1 MAERKARGSPSSGKE
16 KSGRTKTPR
25 PSSAHAA
32 GAGAGAPGDATSGG
46 PEAARVELIER
57 LKASP
62 DGDHARDILS
72 ESNLTLVSSQ
82 ASPAARKTFWQKIL
96 TDLDVAAQYSG
107 LLVDPEDG
115 RRLRGVISA
124 ARGTISQYLRILAY
138 EERERTPPDEE

>member
-32 GAGAGAPGDATSGG
+32 GTGSGAPGDASSGA

-62 DGDHARDILS
+62 DGAHARDILS

-82 ASPAARKTFWQKIL
+82 TSPAARKTFWQKIL

-124 ARGTISQYLRILAY
+124 ARASISQYLRILAY